1 MIQRRHLRAPG
12 ERPFPRDE
20 SGAALVEFAA
30 VVGLF
35 AFILYGLVSFG
46 MVLATKQKVTNTATD
61 AARAAV
67 GAADLAAAQAQAAA
81 RVATE
86 LGAPGSAYTATYAAE
101 PSCPA
106 PAECIRV
113 KIVYNLP
120 ASPGLGL
127 VTPPTTT
134 SEAVVQYL

>member
-1 MIQRRHLRAPG
+1 M
-12 ERPFPRDE
+12 
-20 SGAALVEFAA
+20 VEFAL

-67 GAADLAAAQAQAAA
+67 GAGDLTAAQAAAAA

-86 LGAPGSAYTATYAAE
+86 LGTPGSTYTASYTAE
-101 PSCPA
+101 TSCPA

-120 ASPGLGL
+120 VTPGLGI
-127 VTPPTTT
+127 VVPPTTT